1 MKTLK
6 YIIPILFSIFFIA
19 CSNDDDDT
27 TAIPPNT
34 DDSVENL
41 MLATTI
47 TNDTH
52 EIEVYT
58 EDGKIHQGYTEFTFR
73 IKESSTENYISD
85 VNFSWNP
92 VMQMPSMQHSCPTS
106 SITKIANS
114 KALYTAY
121 AIFQM
126 TGENGTGW
134 TLNFE
139 YTIANQTYEASK
151 EINVKA
157 AEKKNVAVFM
167 GSNGIR
173 YVLGL
178 IPAKPEIGIND
189 LTLSLHK
196 MTNMMQFDVITD
208 HAITFD
214 PRMPAMGNHSSP
226 NNENPTFDTTSNL
239 YKGKVSLTM
248 TGYWTLNFTISD
260 ADNTLVA
267 GNEITNDN
275 PESSV
280 MLEIEF

>member
-6 YIIPILFSIFFIA
+6 YIFPILFSIFFIA
-19 CSNDDDDT
+19 CSNDDDDAT
-27 TAIPPNT
+27 IIPPNT
-34 DDSVENL
+34 DDSVEHL

-73 IKESSTENYISD
+73 LKDIATETYISD
-85 VNFSWNP
+85 VDFSWTP

-106 SITKIANS
+106 SITKVADS

-126 TGENGTGW
+126 TGENGMGW

-139 YTIANQTYEASK
+139 YTTGGETFDASK

-157 AEKKNVAVFM
+157 ATKKNVSVFM
-167 GSNGIR
+167 GSNGTKYI
-173 YVLGL
+173 LGL
-178 IPAKPEIGIND
+178 IPAKSEIGIND

-196 MTNMMQFDVITD
+196 MTSMMQFDVIED
-208 HAITFD
+208 HSITLD
-214 PRMPAMGNHSSP
+214 PRMPAMGNHSST
-226 NNENPTFDTTSNL
+226 NNVNPVFDAASKL

-248 TGYWTLNFTISD
+248 TGYWTLNFTVSD
-260 ADNTLVA
+260 ADDTLIA
-267 GNEITNDN
+267 GNEITEDT